1 VLNLTTRRGSATVV
15 AEVTDT
21 MQPGHI
27 SLPNGQGIDYHSADG
42 RVVRAGVAPNELT
55 DVAARDFLAGT
66 PWHKHVP
73 ARLERCAASVA
84 QTA

>member
-1 VLNLTTRRGSATVV
+1 
-15 AEVTDT
+15 

-27 SLPNGQGIDYHSADG
+27 SLPNGQGLEYRATDG
-42 RVVRAGVAPNELT
+42 RVVKAGAAPNELT

-73 ARLERCAASVA
+73 ARLEPCPPSVA
-84 QTA
+84 EIA